1 MLRKINFFWEVIAY
15 LLNMR
20 VVVLTEMVLKSFYAV
35 AASLLNNLVRMVDFV
50 RVNCEILDD
59 AYGVAS
65 QHNCRD
71 LLSFGAV
78 RALVMI

>member
-1 MLRKINFFWEVIAY
+1 
-15 LLNMR
+15 MR
-20 VVVLTEMVLKSFYAV
+20 VVVLTETVLKSFYAV
-35 AASLLNNLVRMVDFV
+35 AANPLNNLVRMVDSV
-50 RVNCEILDD
+50 RVNYEIQDVACD
-59 AYGVAS
+59 VAS